1 MCAKV
6 KLHLLNIFRL
16 ELKTQY
22 IDMEAS
28 KVGDLLSAFEKQYIN
43 KLPDYL
49 KTKDRKHLMEHVIV
63 LLNGANVKNLDDA
76 ETDLHDDDEIQLS
89 VPIIG
94 G

>member
-28 KVGDLLSAFEKQYIN
+28 TIGDLLSDFEKKYMS

-49 KTKDRKHLMEHVIV
+49 KTKDHEHLTEHVLV
-63 LLNGANVKNLDDA
+63 LLNGANVKNLEDT
-76 ETDLHDDDEIQLS
+76 ETALHDGDEVQLS

>member
-16 ELKTQY
+16 ELKRQY
-22 IDMEAS
+22 IDMEANS
-28 KVGDLLSAFEKQYIN
+28 IRDVLSTFEKEYLG
-43 KLPDYL
+43 KLPEYL
-49 KTKDRKHLMEHVIV
+49 KTKDQKHLTEHVLI
-63 LLNGANVKNLDDA
+63 LLNGANVKNLDDS
-76 ETDLHDDDEIQLS
+76 ETALHDGDEIQLS